1 MAHNVIPRPVA
12 RRSGFDLARQHHASL
27 IEREALKL
35 EFFKALALS
44 LAQLPTKTEIRD
56 VRWGVSG
63 FSFVTNEIHINSEV
77 ARRFDQKQFAVA
89 CQMVADSCGCR
100 LDFGAD
106 GSLSFRKEDG
116 IEDEKPQRP
125 RQSAVR
131 FSLQLHLATLRAWM
145 DGAVRSSAARK
156 AWVLA

>member
-1 MAHNVIPRPVA
+1 MAHNVIPRPVEH
-12 RRSGFDLARQHHASL
+12 RSGFDLARQHHASV
-27 IEREALKL
+27 IEAEALKL
-35 EFFKALALS
+35 EFFR
-44 LAQLPTKTEIRD
+44 AQLPTKTEIRD

-77 ARRFDQKQFAVA
+77 ARRFDQNQFAVA

-116 IEDEKPQRP
+116 IDEEKPQRP

-131 FSLQLHLATLRAWM
+131 FSLQLHLARLRAWM
-145 DGAVRSSAARK
+145 DGAVRSSAAARK
-156 AWVLA
+156 AWVLR